1 VPRNPFT
8 RRALTLAIALAA
20 LTFAANAAAD
30 VQTMIVTS
38 DPQYPWT
45 DLTDRGTPESDSE
58 RDRRSEALITEQYQ
72 SIAAYRAA
80 RPGEDIPVFIN
91 GDLTAYGHGN
101 QRSVMARLLPILGD
115 NVHLGLGN
123 HDYENNV
130 RKENGS
136 GCYNNGCARDSIGD
150 LVRHV
155 TNKAGKVAFDYS
167 VTPGVFTTLY
177 QGSLAYAVDARGLDR
192 VLNIQLNNYPDY
204 KVTFETTQGIG
215 KGRYEIE
222 ASLAWLNNLIET
234 RLEKPA
240 FGDWN
245 DRDYDFGIVHMH
257 DPTMF
262 DGDFARLIMNADI
275 AAVFAGHL
283 HRNMG
288 RYGSIGNVP
297 VFLSGSAS
305 QRTYL
310 IVEHDTDVGV
320 LRVYGVR
327 ENDPE
332 RKQLI
337 DTVPVH
343 RDR

>member
-1 VPRNPFT
+1 MPRKTFT
-8 RRALTLAIALAA
+8 HPALTLALALAGVG
-20 LTFAANAAAD
+20 FAANAVAGI
-30 VQTMIVTS
+30 QTMIVTS

-45 DLTDRGTPESDSE
+45 DLTDRGSPESDNE
-58 RDRRSEALITEQYQ
+58 RDRRSEALITEQYR

-123 HDYENNV
+123 HDYDNNI

-155 TNKAGKVAFDYS
+155 TAKAGKIAFDYS
-167 VTPGVFTTLY
+167 VTPGVFTTLHR
-177 QGSLAYAVDARGLDR
+177 GSLAYAVNARGLDR

-204 KVTFETTQGIG
+204 RVTFETTEGIG
-215 KGRYEIE
+215 KERYDIDS
-222 ASLAWLNNLIET
+222 SLAWLGHLIQT
-234 RLEKPA
+234 RLDKPT

-245 DRDYDFGIVHMH
+245 DRKYDFGIIHMH

-262 DGDFARLIMNADI
+262 DGDFARLVMNADI
-275 AAVFAGHL
+275 AAIFAGHL
-283 HRNMG
+283 HGTMAAMAA
-288 RYGSIGNVP
+288 
-297 VFLSGSAS
+297 SATFPS
-305 QRTYL
+305 SS
-310 IVEHDTDVGV
+310 V
-320 LRVYGVR
+320 VR
-327 ENDPE
+327 P
-332 RKQLI
+332 RSAP
-337 DTVPVH
+337 T
-343 RDR
+343 